1 MWFLLL
7 CALVPWA
14 RGIEYYDDN
23 NEHIKMLKQKLKL
36 LGSKEEF
43 VIEDDYEEIISFNPE
58 DNSVKVKEDG
68 EGKLELCLPS
78 FGREYCVTVQ
88 KKQHIFKPQHEKS
101 EVEGKLEL
109 VECILKNIAVGWRS
123 AATLCWE
130 SRSRRDYPRTFR
142 LKPLSETI
150 ASVE

>member
-36 LGSKEEF
+36 LGSKEE
-43 VIEDDYEEIISFNPE
+43 
-58 DNSVKVKEDG
+58 VKEDG